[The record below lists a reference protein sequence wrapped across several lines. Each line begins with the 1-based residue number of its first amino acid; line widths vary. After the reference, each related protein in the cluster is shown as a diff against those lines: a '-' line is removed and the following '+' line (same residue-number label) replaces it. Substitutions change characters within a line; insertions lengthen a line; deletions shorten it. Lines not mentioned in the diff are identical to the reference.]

1 MGPSIANLTDS
12 TFDEHLVASDKPVLV
27 DFWADWCTPC
37 KVIAPILEEL
47 ADEQSEK
54 LTIAKVN
61 IDDATAIAG
70 RFDVMSIPT
79 LILFKDGAPVAKIVG
94 AKPTGALLQEISAY
108 L

>member
-94 AKPTGALLQEISAY
+94 AKPKGALLQEISAY

>member
-1 MGPSIANLTDS
+1 MGASIANLTDS

-94 AKPTGALLQEISAY
+94 AKPKGALLQEISAY